1 MNNSKATKRSL
12 TASILSVFL
21 CLLLLIGATFAWF
34 TDSVTSGSNRI
45 VAGNL
50 DVELEY
56 ATAFNGDGTVQ
67 TWAPVDESTSLFS
80 SLENGTD
87 NLWEPGHTE
96 VVYLKISNKGS
107 LALKYNFT
115 VEATAETAGTN
126 VNGQTFK
133 LSDYLVFGQKDGAN
147 TRYATREAAWAAA
160 GNTLGLGTYTQEN
173 IVLKPNNEKYVA
185 LIVYMPTSVGNEANY
200 QTGTAAPSIDL
211 GVTLAATQAQY
222 ESDSFDNTY
231 DSGAIY
237 PAVTTVDN
245 AVSLNDALNTPGV
258 DNKVTVKNDITGV
271 RGLNVTGNATL
282 NLGENSIYYSTPI
295 AGSDVSV
302 TDGGSLTINA
312 ENLSGFDYS
321 AGQLA
326 ASGSGTSLTV
336 NGGNYGD
343 SGAGKADVLAENG
356 ASVIL
361 NEGRFSTSGA
371 GGSAVK
377 AMTGSTILINGGS
390 YSSSG
395 ANSIMI
401 FADGGTI
408 IIENYQSI
416 LANGSNFGV
425 ANDGEIRISKDFMP
439 SQPTKVAAGCTVSE
453 EGNYW
458 VITAQ

>member
-1 MNNSKATKRSL
+1 M
-12 TASILSVFL
+12 
-21 CLLLLIGATFAWF
+21 
-34 TDSVTSGSNRI
+34 
-45 VAGNL
+45 
-50 DVELEY
+50 ELEY
-56 ATAFNGDGTVQ
+56 ATAFNSDGSVR
-67 TWAPVDESTSLFS
+67 TWAPVDENTSLFS

-96 VVYLKISNKGS
+96 VAYLKISNEGS

-115 VEATAETAGTN
+115 VEATAETEGTN

-133 LSDYLVFGQKDGAN
+133 LSDYLVFGQADGAN
-147 TRYATREAAWAAA
+147 TRYATREAAWTAA
-160 GNTLGLGTYTQEN
+160 GNKQGLGTYTQED
-173 IVLKPNNEKYVA
+173 IMLEPNDEKYVA

-200 QTGTAAPSIDL
+200 MTGTTAPSIDL

-222 ESDSFDNTY
+222 ESDSFGNTY

-245 AVSLNDALNTPGV
+245 AASLNDALNTPGV

-271 RGLNVTGNATL
+271 RELNITGNATL
-282 NLGENSIYYSTPI
+282 NLGENSIYNITPI
-295 AGSDVSV
+295 AGAGVNV
-302 TDGGSLTINA
+302 TDGASLTINA
-312 ENLSGFDYS
+312 ENLSGSDYS
-321 AGQLA
+321 AGQLT

-336 NGGNYGD
+336 NGGKYGD

-377 AMTGSTILINGGS
+377 ATIGSTILINGGS

-395 ANSIMI
+395 ANSVVI

-416 LANGSNFGV
+416 IANGQNFGV
-425 ANDGEIRISKDFMP
+425 ANGGEIRISKDFMS
-439 SQPTKVAAGCTVSE
+439 SQPTKVAAGCIVSE

-458 VITAQ
+458 VITTQ